1 MAAGDSSATDDR
13 WFDCIGSLLLMRAV
27 SGELRPGQLTV
38 RVDDWED
45 EKVKFV
51 QEPLNGLVTVLVS
64 LQQLESDVFNSLLS
78 VSFNCVI

>member
-1 MAAGDSSATDDR
+1 
-13 WFDCIGSLLLMRAV
+13 MRAV